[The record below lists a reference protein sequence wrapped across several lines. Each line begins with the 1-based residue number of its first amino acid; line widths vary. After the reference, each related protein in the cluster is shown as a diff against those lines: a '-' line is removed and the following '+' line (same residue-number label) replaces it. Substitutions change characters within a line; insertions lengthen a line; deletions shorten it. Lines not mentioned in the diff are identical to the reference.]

1 LDTIAAISTAPGA
14 AALSI
19 VRVSGDDAIRIA
31 TRIFRGREELALAAT
46 HSAHYG
52 WVVEPETGE
61 RLDEV
66 LALVMREPRTYT
78 REDTVEFNCHG
89 GDAAPQTVLSALLRA
104 GARLAEPG
112 EFTQRA
118 FLSGRIDLSQAEAVA
133 DIIGAA
139 GRAALSQAHRGLCGE
154 LGQRLARSRQALL
167 EVLVYLQAGIDYP
180 EEDLA
185 LLSTDDVAERL
196 NQALSEVWRLVAGAS
211 KARMLRDGATVAI
224 VGRPNV
230 GKSSLFNL
238 LSGKGRALVD
248 AAPGTTRDVLESP
261 ADLDG
266 FFVYLSDTAGIR
278 QSDDHLETAGVALA
292 METVRQADLVL
303 WVIDGQAGLTPADRE
318 VFEQLPKGPVFLA
331 INKIDLLDAAE
342 ARTLAMDLKE
352 RLALQGALL
361 VSAKEQLGI
370 EELILGMAG
379 FLRQG
384 GLQDA
389 LLANL
394 RQAKLAEEALA
405 SLQGACRAFAEGLP
419 EDIIAVELEAALTY
433 LGEITGDH
441 VNDQIVHDIFSRF
454 CVGK

>member
-1 LDTIAAISTAPGA
+1 MDTIAAISTAPGA

-19 VRVSGDDAIRIA
+19 VRVTGDDAIRIGA
-31 TRIFRGREELALAAT
+31 KIFRGREDLALAAT
-46 HSAHYG
+46 HTAHYG
-52 WVVEPETGE
+52 WVMDPDTGE
-61 RLDEV
+61 PLDEV

-89 GDAAPQTVLSALLRA
+89 GDAAPQTVLGALLRA

-112 EFTQRA
+112 EFTRRA

-139 GRAALSQAHRGLCGE
+139 GRAALSQAHRGLRGE
-154 LGQRLARSRQALL
+154 LGQRLGESRTAL
-167 EVLVYLQAGIDYP
+167 EDVLVYLQAGIDYP

-185 LLSTDDVAERL
+185 VLSREEVAVRL
-196 NQALSEVWRLVAGAS
+196 NQSLHQLQRLVEGAG
-211 KARMLRDGATVAI
+211 KARMLRDGATVVI

-248 AAPGTTRDVLESP
+248 ATPGTTRDVLESP

-278 QSDDHLETAGVALA
+278 QSTDRLETAGVALA
-292 METVRQADLVL
+292 METVHQADLIL
-303 WVIDGQAGLTPADRE
+303 WVIDGAAGLTEADLE
-318 VFEQLPKGPVFLA
+318 VFRQLPAGPVFLA
-331 INKIDLLDAAE
+331 INKIDLLDTATATSLAA
-342 ARTLAMDLKE
+342 DLKQ
-352 RLALQGALL
+352 RLALRGAAL
-361 VSAKEQLGI
+361 VSAKAQSGVED
-370 EELILGMAG
+370 LIGEMAG

-394 RQAKLAEEALA
+394 RQAKLAEDALIN
-405 SLQGACRAFAEGLP
+405 LQGACRAFAEGLP
-419 EDIIAVELEAALTY
+419 EDIIAVELEAALAF
-433 LGEITGDH
+433 LGEITGDN
-441 VNDQIVHDIFSRF
+441 VNDQVVHSIFHRF